1 MKKQDDKP
9 QIIKREVGER
19 VDLMCSLESATVKEL
34 GDGVFEAIVTTPE
47 KDRTGE
53 NIITTGVDPS
63 TWEKT
68 GMPVLYGHDY
78 SGLPIGK
85 GLSFTEMKS
94 KFKARF
100 QLAVEEYPFAATV
113 AKMIQGGYLNA
124 VSIGGIVKKWSE
136 DYMTIVEME
145 MVEFSVV
152 PIPANPS
159 ALITSRSLESATGKS
174 IETIKNEF
182 QDFSRSILLDK
193 VADMGEN
200 EVKDAI
206 KVLKTLVARL
216 EETAETPSLKDAKNK
231 KTVKRFVLE
240 DAKAVATQSQRVI
253 KTIKVTIGENNE

>member
-1 MKKQDDKP
+1 MSDNSEDKV
-9 QIIKREVGER
+9 IIKREVGER
-19 VDLMCSLESATVKEL
+19 VDVICGLDPTTVKDL

-53 NIITTGVDPS
+53 NIVTTGVDPS

-85 GLSFTEMKS
+85 GLSWKS
-94 KFKARF
+94 FKNKMSSRF

-113 AKMIQGGYLNA
+113 AAMIKGGYLNS

-136 DYMTIVEME
+136 DYLTIVEME

-159 ALITSRSLESATGKS
+159 ALITSRSLEKMTGKS
-174 IETIKNEF
+174 IATIKEEY
-182 QDFSRSILLDK
+182 QDFSREVLLDK
-193 VADMGEN
+193 VADMGEDEIKDTVKVLKN
-200 EVKDAI
+200 LVVRLEQTVDDPKLIDVKDA
-206 KVLKTLVARL
+206 KTVKYFV
-216 EETAETPSLKDAKNK
+216 LKDA
-231 KTVKRFVLE
+231 R
-240 DAKAVATQSQRVI
+240 AVQAQSQRVI
-253 KTIKVTIGENNE
+253 KTVKLSIKV

>member
-1 MKKQDDKP
+1 MTQ
-9 QIIKREVGER
+9 QTETIKREVGER
-19 VDLMCSLESATVKEL
+19 VDLMCSLDPTTVKDL
-34 GDGVFEAIVTTPE
+34 GDGVFEATVTTPE

-53 NIITTGVDPS
+53 NIVTTGVDSS

-85 GLSFTEMKS
+85 GLSFKSLKS
-94 KFKARF
+94 KFTSRF

-113 AKMIQGGYLNA
+113 AAMIKGGYLNA

-159 ALITSRSLESATGKS
+159 ALITSRSLQEMTGKS
-174 IETIKNEF
+174 VDQVREEY
-182 QDFSRSILLDK
+182 QDWTQKVLLDK
-193 VADMGEN
+193 LKGMPEN

-206 KVLKTLVARL
+206 SVLKTLTARL
-216 EETAETPSLKDAKNK
+216 EEAAVTPPLDDDNPQFHK
-231 KTVKRFVLE
+231 KHFVLKE
-240 DAKAVATQSQRVI
+240 ARAVAEQSHRVI
-253 KTIKVTIGENNE
+253 RIVKLSKD

>member
-1 MKKQDDKP
+1 MSKTVEKP
-9 QIIKREVGER
+9 QIVKREVGER
-19 VDLMCSLESATVKEL
+19 VDLMCSLDPTTVKDL
-34 GDGVFEAIVTTPE
+34 GDGVFEATVTTPE

-85 GLSFTEMKS
+85 GLSFKSLKS
-94 KFKARF
+94 KFTSRF

-113 AKMIQGGYLNA
+113 AAMIKGGYLNA

-136 DYMTIVEME
+136 DYLTIVEME

-159 ALITSRSLESATGKS
+159 ALITSRALEKATGKT
-174 IETIKNEF
+174 IEQIKSEF
-182 QDFSRSILLDK
+182 QDFNRDILLDK
-193 VADMGEN
+193 VADMGDD
-200 EVKDAI
+200 EVQDAI
-206 KVLKTLVARL
+206 RVLKTLTARL
-216 EETAETPSLKDAKNK
+216 EQTVDDPKLIDANVKTIRHFILKDAK
-231 KTVKRFVLE
+231 
-240 DAKAVATQSQRVI
+240 AVQAQSQRVI
-253 KTIKVTIGENNE
+253 KTIKLSIKE